1 MKSKLTIMA
10 TVDKE
15 VKWLRNMMLDIK
27 LWPQPMSVIFY
38 TKIVKQQCLELIV
51 IFTMISQDI

>member
-1 MKSKLTIMA
+1 MKSKFTIMA

>member
-1 MKSKLTIMA
+1 MA

>member
-1 MKSKLTIMA
+1 MESKFTIMA
-10 TVDKE
+10 TVGKE

-38 TKIVKQQCLELIV
+38 TKIVKQQCLELTV

>member
-1 MKSKLTIMA
+1 MKSKFTIMA

-15 VKWLRNMMLDIK
+15 VKLLRNMMLDIK

>member
-1 MKSKLTIMA
+1 MESKFTIMA
-10 TVDKE
+10 TVGKE
-15 VKWLRNMMLDIK
+15 VKWLRNMMLDIQ

-38 TKIVKQQCLELIV
+38 TKIVKQQCLKLTV